1 MTKIQL
7 TTQGNG
13 KPFLAEPLATKEIIN
28 MAIDGTDIL
37 ESDLSIDVQNEI
49 LDRYDSGQPAD
60 EIRSYL
66 KNELDNLSSSLDL
79 EIYISTTCLTLWKI
93 GLLDDYFVNRLKT
106 IVDNGAD
113 MAWAEIDKI
122 AISKRNIALQK
133 LLKKVSVPIL
143 KVRKPKKYK
152 TLINR
157 LFTKGEVIAFQI
169 DNKYRCFIFED
180 FYQYRKDAYYA
191 FVPTTYNDYLK
202 PSIDTILIEE
212 VPVTKTNAMG
222 SFGVRKLSLYYTD
235 VEKLKDNFISIGHLS
250 LDLEIE
256 QLGFNRQI
264 TSVNGLSELEHQIN
278 DILEGNKI
286 ELYACYELK

>member
-1 MTKIQL
+1 MLFLTK
-7 TTQGNG
+7 
-13 KPFLAEPLATKEIIN
+13 PLVTKEIIN

>member
-1 MTKIQL
+1 MQL
-7 TTQGNG
+7 TKQDNG
-13 KPFLAEPLATKEIIN
+13 KPFPAEPLATKEIIN

-60 EIRSYL
+60 EIKSYL

-113 MAWAEIDKI
+113 MAWAEIDKT

-152 TLINR
+152 TLINK

-202 PSIDTILIEE
+202 PTIDTILIEE

-286 ELYACYELK
+286 ELYACYKLK

>member
-1 MTKIQL
+1 MLFLTK
-7 TTQGNG
+7 
-13 KPFLAEPLATKEIIN
+13 PLATKEIIN

-180 FYQYRKDAYYA
+180 FYQYREDAYYA

>member
-1 MTKIQL
+1 
-7 TTQGNG
+7 
-13 KPFLAEPLATKEIIN
+13 

-180 FYQYRKDAYYA
+180 FYQYKKDAYYA

>member
-1 MTKIQL
+1 MLFLTK
-7 TTQGNG
+7 
-13 KPFLAEPLATKEIIN
+13 PLATKEIIN

-202 PSIDTILIEE
+202 PTIDTILIEE
-212 VPVTKTNAMG
+212 VPVTKTNVMG

>member
-1 MTKIQL
+1 MLFLTK
-7 TTQGNG
+7 
-13 KPFLAEPLATKEIIN
+13 PLATKEIIN

-79 EIYISTTCLTLWKI
+79 EIYISTTCLTLWEI

>member
-1 MTKIQL
+1 MLFLTK
-7 TTQGNG
+7 
-13 KPFLAEPLATKEIIN
+13 PLATQEIIN

>member
-1 MTKIQL
+1 MLFLTK
-7 TTQGNG
+7 
-13 KPFLAEPLATKEIIN
+13 PLATKEIIN

-113 MAWAEIDKI
+113 MALAEINKI

>member
-1 MTKIQL
+1 MLFLTK
-7 TTQGNG
+7 
-13 KPFLAEPLATKEIIN
+13 PLATKEIIN

-113 MAWAEIDKI
+113 MALAEIDKI

>member
-1 MTKIQL
+1 MLFLTK
-7 TTQGNG
+7 
-13 KPFLAEPLATKEIIN
+13 PLATKEIIN

-235 VEKLKDNFISIGHLS
+235 VEKLKDNFILIGHLS

>member
-1 MTKIQL
+1 MLFLTK
-7 TTQGNG
+7 
-13 KPFLAEPLATKEIIN
+13 PLATKEIIN

-256 QLGFNRQI
+256 QFGFNRQI

>member
-1 MTKIQL
+1 MGNKHLFRL
-7 TTQGNG
+7 T
-13 KPFLAEPLATKEIIN
+13 AASCIPLATKEIIN

>member
-1 MTKIQL
+1 MLFLTK
-7 TTQGNG
+7 
-13 KPFLAEPLATKEIIN
+13 PLATKEIIN

-49 LDRYDSGQPAD
+49 LDRYDSGQQAD